1 MTMNF
6 LVSLLVVACLL
17 GSNAPAF
24 AQFNA
29 LANGGPISRSA
40 LRDAERLGMLDAQP
54 GTHDGAWAAVRR
66 IKPGT
71 RLTVT
76 TAKMSGEQMYF
87 LSADEASLTVL
98 KPTIDL
104 RPSDRGAL
112 ATLATSYSDFLT
124 TTAPDHEI
132 VFETFRIRQG
142 SVFLRGQKVAAAG
155 AIPASDVSEIREDA
169 TSEGSTRGAVLGAV
183 AGFAGGMFFLA
194 ANMET
199 RCQPNCSYITMAPL
213 YMTAG
218 GGALGYFGFA
228 KRSDGVIF
236 RR

>member
-1 MTMNF
+1 MKSC
-6 LVSLLVVACLL
+6 VSLLVVACLL
-17 GSNAPAF
+17 GSNVPAF

-29 LANGGPISRSA
+29 PANGGPISRSA
-40 LRDAERLGMLDAQP
+40 LREAERLGMLDAQQP
-54 GTHDGAWAAVRR
+54 GTRDGAWAAVRR

-71 RLTVT
+71 RLTIT

-87 LSADEASLTVL
+87 LSADDASLTVL

-104 RPSDRGAL
+104 RPSDRRAL
-112 ATLATSYSDFLT
+112 ANLATSYPDFLT
-124 TTAPDHEI
+124 TTAAHHEV
-132 VFETFRIRQG
+132 VFEAFRITQG
-142 SVFLRGQKVAAAG
+142 SVFLRGQKVAATG
-155 AIPASDVSEIREDA
+155 AIPASDVSEIRDDA
-169 TSEGSTRGAVLGAV
+169 TSKGSTRGAVLGAV
-183 AGFAGGMFFLA
+183 AGFAGGMLFLA
-194 ANMET
+194 ANIET

-218 GGALGYFGFA
+218 GAALGYFGFA

>member
-1 MTMNF
+1 MKPW
-6 LVSLLVVACLL
+6 VSLLVVACLL
-17 GSNAPAF
+17 GANVPAF
-24 AQFNA
+24 AQFNV

-40 LRDAERLGMLDAQP
+40 LREAERVGMLDAQQP
-54 GTHDGAWAAVRR
+54 GTRDGAWAVVRR

-76 TAKMSGEQMYF
+76 TAKMSGEEMYF

-112 ATLATSYSDFLT
+112 AKLATSYPDFMT
-124 TTAPDHEI
+124 TAAPDHEI
-132 VFETFRIRQG
+132 VFEAFRITQG

-169 TSEGSTRGAVLGAV
+169 TSQGSTRGAVLGAV

-199 RCQPNCSYITMAPL
+199 RCQPNCGYITMAPL

-228 KRSDGVIF
+228 TRSDGVIF